1 MPKYDSIPD
10 HATTPA
16 SDVGGKSSKP
26 SGLFALIALVLIG
39 VAIFA
44 PSKEP
49 FEQVAEMASLGLTTE
64 TSLEPAEAWPQVL
77 WKIGGGFGAKSTW
90 PTIGPTNTASAKA
103 GGWAKVD
110 EPCNPLMGQAWS
122 VGGVKASFTSASIY
136 FTPEVGDSPGVASGI
151 EVDVYGYVEDNLVGS
166 YFGEEKTSAD
176 GSYRSV
182 SISFFDG
189 AKNDLCDTDSP
200 FVQPEFE
207 YLSIAPDM
215 ADTKIPLKND
225 SELLTDIFHRGA
237 CIVGMG
243 YHWGTDVVG
252 GKDLTWQAENLAP
265 VVPMYSS
272 TDGMLN
278 AVFFI
283 APGTKQT
290 WPADLLPERNPA
302 QPVALPFLNMWDA
315 SPGLTEPNNP
325 GFFACSNFC
334 GDCQFT
340 GSPDGMYTTM
350 HWFFRPS
357 LGTELC
363 APMPD
368 PLKGTGLYCP
378 DGDNPTMNV

>member
-26 SGLFALIALVLIG
+26 SGLFTLIALVLIF
-39 VAIFA
+39 VAILA
-44 PSKEP
+44 PTKEP
-49 FEQVAEMASLGLTTE
+49 FDEVAETASPGLTT
-64 TSLEPAEAWPQVL
+64 EAWPQVL
-77 WKIGGGFGAKSTW
+77 MKIGGGFGEATTF
-90 PTIGPTNTASAKA
+90 PDIEPTNTVAAKA

-110 EPCNPLMGQAWS
+110 EPCNPLMGQAWA
-122 VGGVKASFTSASIY
+122 VGGAKASFTSASIY
-136 FTPEVGDSPGVASGI
+136 FTPEVGDSPGIASGI

-182 SISFFDG
+182 SVSFFDG
-189 AKNDLCDTDSP
+189 AKHDLCDTDSP

-207 YLSIAPDM
+207 YLSVAPDM

-225 SELLTDIFHRGA
+225 SELLTDNFHRGA
-237 CIVGMG
+237 CMVGMG
-243 YHWGTDVVG
+243 YHWATDVVG
-252 GKDLTWQAENLAP
+252 GKDPTWQAENFVP

-278 AVFFI
+278 AIFFQ
-283 APGTKQT
+283 ASGRKQV
-290 WPADLLPERNPA
+290 WPAELHPEMNMA
-302 QPVALPFLNMWDA
+302 QPVARPFLNMWDVT
-315 SPGLTEPNNP
+315 PGLTEPNDP

-334 GDCQFT
+334 GGCQFT

-350 HWFFRPS
+350 HWFFRPT
-357 LGTELC
+357 LGAELC
-363 APMPD
+363 TPMPD
-368 PLKGTGLYCP
+368 PRKILYCP
-378 DGDNPTMNV
+378 DGDYPLMNV